1 MSKAFIFDMDGVL
14 VNSEQVWIKY
24 ENNLLERILGKDL
37 SQQIG
42 STIGISVNSVYD
54 KAKAL
59 GFSMAREDFQKLYD
73 DVALVVYKKVV
84 ITKGVSELVEFLV
97 KEDFK
102 IALVSSSAQSWINQV
117 LLRIDFKDRFKI
129 ITSVNDRRDLKPK
142 PNPDGYLET
151 IQRLQTTPDK
161 TIIIED
167 SNAGITAAKASG
179 AFTIA
184 FTQNLLDGY
193 RQIDIADAKANN
205 MQEVIGTVKDWLKF
219 N

>member
-42 STIGISVNSVYD
+42 STIGVSVNLVYD
-54 KAKAL
+54 KARTL
-59 GFSMAREDFQKLYD
+59 GFSMTREDFQKIYD
-73 DVALVVYKKVV
+73 GVALVVYKEVT
-84 ITKGVSELVEFLV
+84 ITKGVGQLVEFLV
-97 KEDFK
+97 KKDFK

-117 LLRIDFKDRFKI
+117 LQRLAFKDRFEI
-129 ITSVNDRRDLKPK
+129 VISVNDRRDLKPK
-142 PNPDGYLET
+142 PSPDGYLET
-151 IQRLQTTPDK
+151 IQRLQSTPDK

-167 SNAGITAAKASG
+167 SNAGIVAAKASG
-179 AFTIA
+179 AFTVA

-193 RQIDIADAKANN
+193 KQIEIADAKAKN
-205 MQEVIGTVKDWLKF
+205 MEEVTGIVKNWLKF

>member
-42 STIGISVNSVYD
+42 STIGVSVNLVYD
-54 KAKAL
+54 KVRAL
-59 GFSMAREDFQKLYD
+59 GFSMTREDFQKIYD
-73 DVALVVYKKVV
+73 GVASVVYKEVT
-84 ITKGVSELVEFLV
+84 ITKGVGQLVEFLV
-97 KEDFK
+97 KKDFK

-117 LLRIDFKDRFKI
+117 LQKLTFKDRFEI
-129 ITSVNDRRDLKPK
+129 VISVNDRRDLKPK
-142 PNPDGYLET
+142 PSPDGYLET
-151 IQRLQTTPDK
+151 IERLQSTPDK

-167 SNAGITAAKASG
+167 SNAGIVAAKASG
-179 AFTIA
+179 AFTVA

-193 RQIDIADAKANN
+193 KQIEIADAKAKN
-205 MQEVIGTVKDWLKF
+205 MEEVTGIVKNWLKF

>member
-42 STIGISVNSVYD
+42 STIGVSVNLVYD
-54 KAKAL
+54 KARAL
-59 GFSMAREDFQKLYD
+59 GFSMTRQDFQKIYD
-73 DVALVVYKKVV
+73 GVASVVYKEVT
-84 ITKGVSELVEFLV
+84 ITKGVGQLVEFLV
-97 KEDFK
+97 KKDFK

-117 LLRIDFKDRFKI
+117 LQRLAFKDRFEI
-129 ITSVNDRRDLKPK
+129 VISVNDRRDLKPK
-142 PNPDGYLET
+142 PSPDGYLET
-151 IQRLQTTPDK
+151 IERLQSTPDK

-167 SNAGITAAKASG
+167 SNAGIVAAKASG
-179 AFTIA
+179 AFTVA

-193 RQIDIADAKANN
+193 KQIEIVDAKAKN
-205 MQEVIGTVKDWLKF
+205 MEEVTGIVKNWLKF